1 MSNKY
6 FPDEQISFNDLY
18 FVCYMIERVARK
30 IHQRNCY
37 VAERIGVEVLLHEMS
52 IAQTSH
58 CLNPEQVES
67 EWIEVY
73 GLREGYFDVTD
84 VSDRFTDKVPSPTQM
99 GKVYAR
105 LVTSLDTDDNLP
117 ETILKVY
124 ESPVSII
131 IDDYN
136 TGAYYE
142 PSYVQTRAFLNG
154 GF

>member
-6 FPDEQISFNDLY
+6 FPEEQISFNDLY

-37 VAERIGVEVLLHEMS
+37 VAERIGVGGLLHEMS

-73 GLREGYFDVTD
+73 GLREG
-84 VSDRFTDKVPSPTQM
+84 
-99 GKVYAR
+99 
-105 LVTSLDTDDNLP
+105 
-117 ETILKVY
+117 
-124 ESPVSII
+124 
-131 IDDYN
+131 
-136 TGAYYE
+136 
-142 PSYVQTRAFLNG
+142 
-154 GF
+154 